1 MIKLY
6 AVSRSAESAIVE
18 MNGVYSLMML
28 DFKPQMGLSDK
39 DLENAVKKYGYV
51 RAEEGK
57 EFPDQKSLL
66 KFLSEEARSRKLT
79 GVKS

>member
-18 MNGVYSLMML
+18 MNGGYRLMML
-28 DFKPQMGLSDK
+28 NFKPQMGLSDK
-39 DLENAVKKYGYV
+39 DLEDAVKKYGYV
-51 RAEEGK
+51 RVEEGK

-66 KFLSEEARSRKLT
+66 KFLSEESKSRKLT
-79 GVKS
+79 GVKL